1 MICYALC
8 GVIWLYKGLFQ
19 EMYIGWFNVV
29 LGLVW
34 LSGAVIWAVRA
45 ARNRKEIKANKIV

>member
-8 GVIWLYKGLFQ
+8 GVIWLYKGLFM
-19 EMYIGWFNVV
+19 EMYDWFNVV

-34 LSGAVIWAVRA
+34 LSGAMFHAVRA
-45 ARNRKEIKANKIV
+45 VREYRKTKE